1 MGVILKPVI
10 TEKMT
15 DKGEKLNQFGFI
27 VDNSANKLQIKEEV
41 EELYGVQVL
50 SVNTMNYSGKRKS
63 RFTKSGVISGKTKGV
78 IIAAQLETDCSRFSP
93 VNTKA
98 PKMKICGSM

>member
-15 DKGEKLNQFGFI
+15 DKGEKLNQYGFI
-27 VDNSANKLQIKEEV
+27 VDKSANKLQIKDDV

-63 RFTKSGVISGKTKGV
+63 RSTKSGMISGKTKAFKKAV
-78 IIAAQLETDCSRFSP
+78 VTIAEGESIDFFS
-93 VNTKA
+93 N
-98 PKMKICGSM
+98 I

>member
-15 DKGEKLNQFGFI
+15 TKAEELNQYGFI
-27 VDNSANKLQIKEEV
+27 VDKRANKIQIKGEV
-41 EELYGVQVL
+41 EELYGVEVL

-63 RFTKSGVISGKTKGV
+63 RNTKSGVISGKTNAFKKAV
-78 IIAAQLETDCSRFSP
+78 VTIAEGESIDFFS
-93 VNTKA
+93 N
-98 PKMKICGSM
+98 I

>member
-15 DKGEKLNQFGFI
+15 EQAEKLNQYGFI
-27 VDNSANKLQIKEEV
+27 VDRRANKIQIKGEV
-41 EELYGVQVL
+41 EELYGVEVL

-63 RFTKSGVISGKTKGV
+63 RNTKSGVISGKTNAFKKAV
-78 IIAAQLETDCSRFSP
+78 VTIAEGESIDFFS
-93 VNTKA
+93 N
-98 PKMKICGSM
+98 I

>member
-27 VDNSANKLQIKEEV
+27 VDNTANKLQIKEEV

-50 SVNTMNYSGKRKS
+50 SVNTMNYSGKKKS
-63 RFTKSGVISGKTKGV
+63 RFTKSGVISGKTKAFKKAVVTVAEGE
-78 IIAAQLETDCSRFSP
+78 IIDFFS
-93 VNTKA
+93 N
-98 PKMKICGSM
+98 I

>member
-1 MGVILKPVI
+1 MGLILKPVI

-41 EELYGVQVL
+41 EDLYGVQVL

-63 RFTKSGVISGKTKGV
+63 RFTKSGVISGKTKAFKKAVVTVAEG
-78 IIAAQLETDCSRFSP
+78 ETIDFFS
-93 VNTKA
+93 N
-98 PKMKICGSM
+98 I

>member
-15 DKGEKLNQFGFI
+15 DKGEKLNQYGFI
-27 VDNSANKLQIKEEV
+27 VDNSANKLQIKDEV
-41 EELYGVQVL
+41 EDLYGVQVV

-63 RFTKSGVISGKTKGV
+63 RFTKSGVISGKTKAFKKAVVTVAEGEV
-78 IIAAQLETDCSRFSP
+78 IDFFS
-93 VNTKA
+93 N
-98 PKMKICGSM
+98 I